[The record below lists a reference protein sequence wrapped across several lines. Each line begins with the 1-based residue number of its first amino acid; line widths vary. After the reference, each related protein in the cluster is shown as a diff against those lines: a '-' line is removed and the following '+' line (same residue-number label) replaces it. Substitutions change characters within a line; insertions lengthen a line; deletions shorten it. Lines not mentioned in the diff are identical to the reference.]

1 MRHWLDVC
9 FTEGGLMVAQQKLH
23 KRPLLVSIHLHK
35 ISSLWLI
42 ESKDLVFDCKQANIL
57 QRQLIVHIFFNNSG
71 QSNAGRMAQSLSA
84 VSMPKITVTDAS

>member
-35 ISSLWLI
+35 ISSLWLS
-42 ESKDLVFDCKQANIL
+42 ESKDLVFDCKQANIS
-57 QRQLIVHIFFNNSG
+57 QRQFIVHIILII
-71 QSNAGRMAQSLSA
+71 Q
-84 VSMPKITVTDAS
+84 VSQMLEEWLNHYRR